1 MTHLHI
7 PVPAITRGKLARTH
21 ESKISGG
28 GGAAGPPG
36 PSPGTA
42 TGGHVTGRSCA
53 EYSVWGTIMYCG
65 LRPTTTTLDI

>member
-1 MTHLHI
+1 MTHLHV

-21 ESKISGG
+21 ELKISRGG
-28 GGAAGPPG
+28 RRAPRAPLLELPLC
-36 PSPGTA
+36 
-42 TGGHVTGRSCA
+42 GHVTGRSCA